1 MKAIE
6 QKKLGEFE
14 TAKLMKQVCETSI
27 NGMNLT
33 QMRSR
38 IRVLDA
44 IDATKDGADI
54 LMEDADYS
62 TLTEAINGMPWALA
76 SRDLLAVI
84 DGILNARKADKV
96 KKAA

>member
-44 IDATKDGADI
+44 IDAAGDKAI
-54 LMEDADYS
+54 MLEDSDYS

-84 DGILNARKADKV
+84 DGILNASKPDKV